1 MKSEARQAVQN
12 KANEQI
18 NHIQNTPD
26 ATNDEKQEAI
36 NRVSAE
42 LARVQAQINAEHT
55 TQGVKN
61 IKDDAITSL
70 SRINAQVVEKESAR
84 NAIEQKSTQQTQFIN
99 DNDNATDEEKE
110 VANNLVIARKQNALD
125 NINSL
130 SSNSDI
136 ENAKV
141 TGINEI
147 AKVLPATSVKS
158 KAKKDIDQK
167 LAQQINQIQ
176 THQTATIEEKEA
188 AIQLAN
194 QKANEARTAIQNEH
208 SNNGVAQAKSNG
220 IHEIE
225 LVTPD
230 AHKKSDAKQSID
242 DKYNEQ
248 SNTINTTP
256 DATDEEKQKA
266 LDKLKIAKDAGYNKV
281 DQAQTNQQVSD
292 AKTEAIDT
300 ITNIQANVAKKPSA
314 RMELDSKFED
324 LKRQINATPNATEE
338 EKQDAIQR
346 LNVKREEV
354 KNLINQDRRDNDVE
368 QHKNTGLQELETIHA
383 NPTRKSDALQE
394 LQTKF
399 ISQTELI
406 NNLSLIHI

>member
-1 MKSEARQAVQN
+1 
-12 KANEQI
+12 NE
-18 NHIQNTPD
+18 
-26 ATNDEKQEAI
+26 EKQEAI

-55 TQGVKN
+55 TQGVKT

-84 NAIEQKSTQQTQFIN
+84 NAIEQKATQQTQFIN
-99 DNDNATDEEKE
+99 NNDNATDEEKE
-110 VANNLVIARKQNALD
+110 VANNLVIATKQKSLD

-130 SSNSDI
+130 SSNNDV

-141 TGINEI
+141 AGINEI
-147 AKVLPATSVKS
+147 ANVLPATAVKS

-176 THQTATIEEKEA
+176 THQTATTEEKEA

-194 QKANEARTAIQNEH
+194 QKSNEARTAIQNEH

-225 LVTPD
+225 LVMPD

-242 DKYNEQ
+242 NKYNEQ

-256 DATDEEKQKA
+256 DAT
-266 LDKLKIAKDAGYNKV
+266 
-281 DQAQTNQQVSD
+281 
-292 AKTEAIDT
+292 
-300 ITNIQANVAKKPSA
+300 
-314 RMELDSKFED
+314 
-324 LKRQINATPNATEE
+324 
-338 EKQDAIQR
+338 
-346 LNVKREEV
+346 
-354 KNLINQDRRDNDVE
+354 
-368 QHKNTGLQELETIHA
+368 
-383 NPTRKSDALQE
+383 
-394 LQTKF
+394 
-399 ISQTELI
+399 
-406 NNLSLIHI
+406 